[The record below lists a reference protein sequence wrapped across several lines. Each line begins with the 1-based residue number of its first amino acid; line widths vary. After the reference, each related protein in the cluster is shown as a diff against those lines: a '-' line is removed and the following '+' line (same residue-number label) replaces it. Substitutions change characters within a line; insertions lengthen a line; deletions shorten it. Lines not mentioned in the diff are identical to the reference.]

1 MHTRGLAIS
10 GSAKGFVY
18 APSADADAT
27 VVEGDLDA
35 AAASATDK
43 DVLLE
48 RKIDESWWLLLDMR

>member
-1 MHTRGLAIS
+1 
-10 GSAKGFVY
+10 
-18 APSADADAT
+18 
-27 VVEGDLDA
+27 VVERDLDA